1 MTKIFELK
9 SSVNN
14 LKNMVTAENQIIIR
28 VKNTES
34 RVRNTAKHR
43 AKVQRDR
50 NHEGQS
56 GGQGISRQYFIGVTK
71 EKLEM
76 EENQ

>member
-14 LKNMVTAENQIIIR
+14 LKKMVTAENQIIIR
-28 VKNTES
+28 VKNSES

-50 NHEGQS
+50 NRE
-56 GGQGISRQYFIGVTK
+56 GQGISRQYFIGVTK